1 VAKDKTT
8 AVNTPDAQVNE
19 DVTLAG
25 KGHATPTR
33 KASEAANIRPLVPGR
48 GDKEGRRIQ
57 KVKMQEARDKARIGM
72 ANGDEKFL
80 PARDKGVQRRYI
92 RDYVDARFS
101 LGEVMIPVMF
111 VVIIATLIP
120 DQLVQTSLMLALY
133 VFVIA
138 VILDSVILGFL
149 ITRKLKAK
157 FGEEKVERGVRW
169 YAAMRALQLRPL
181 RLPKPQ
187 AKRGQ
192 YPS

>member
-1 VAKDKTT
+1 MAKDKTT
-8 AVNTPDAQVNE
+8 AVNTPDASPAE
-19 DVTLAG
+19 DSTLTG

-33 KASEAANIRPLVPGR
+33 RASEKANLRPLVAAA
-48 GDKEGRRIQ
+48 GDKESRRIQ
-57 KVKMQEARDKARIGM
+57 KVKMQEARDKARVGM

-138 VILDSVILGFL
+138 VILDSMILGFL

-157 FGEEKVERGVRW
+157 FGAEKVERGVRW